1 MKKHLPEIAIIMLL
15 IAVSLCG
22 IFSLD
27 FTKATTYINQYGD
40 TIKLFGSGIYK
51 ADSYFKAPIFI
62 GTDFA
67 VLGFIVP
74 LFISFLISEIK
85 ANAKNNSTSAPA
97 AGDNKDISNTNIF
110 KPQLHLI
117 SIEATSL
124 YYAASLCFGVKYN
137 RIFILYVLL
146 FTLTLFTFIIR
157 IRQVASVKL
166 NYAPTKADSIFLII
180 LGISLCIAWWP
191 DIIPTII
198 NGTSLSLIENYTT
211 EPTYILDLGIISP
224 LCFMAL
230 YLMKKRNSLGIVIY
244 SILLQMII
252 GVAIMM
258 ITQSIVQNAS
268 GVDIPLPALISKA
281 GIFVVLGIIAR
292 LLNKRLYKKISLE
305 ESTTSTQ
312 AARY

>member
-1 MKKHLPEIAIIMLL
+1 MKKHIFEIAIIVLL
-15 IAVSLCG
+15 ITVSLCG

-27 FTKATTYINQYGD
+27 FSRATTYVNQYGD

-67 VLGFIVP
+67 VLGFLVP
-74 LFISFLISEIK
+74 LFIIFLIGEIK
-85 ANAKNNSTSAPA
+85 
-97 AGDNKDISNTNIF
+97 NTNASIKSF

-117 SIEATSL
+117 SIEATAL
-124 YYAASLCFGVKYN
+124 YYAESLCFGVKYN
-137 RIFILYVLL
+137 RIFIFYVALFA
-146 FTLTLFTFIIR
+146 FTLFVFICR
-157 IRQVASVKL
+157 LRQFAGYKL
-166 NYAPTKADSIFLII
+166 NYTCSKSDSIFLIFS
-180 LGISLCIAWWP
+180 GISLCIAWLP

-230 YLMKKRNSLGIVIY
+230 YQMKKRNSLGIVIY
-244 SILLQMII
+244 SILLQMINV
-252 GVAIMM
+252 VAMMM

-292 LLNKRLYKKISLE
+292 LLNKRLYKEFL
-305 ESTTSTQ
+305 
-312 AARY
+312 

>member
-1 MKKHLPEIAIIMLL
+1 MKKHILEIAIIALL
-15 IAVSLCG
+15 ITVSLCG

-27 FTKATTYINQYGD
+27 FTKATTYMNQYGNA
-40 TIKLFGSGIYK
+40 IKLFGSGIYK

-67 VLGFIVP
+67 VLGFLVP
-74 LFISFLISEIK
+74 LFIIFLIGEIK
-85 ANAKNNSTSAPA
+85 
-97 AGDNKDISNTNIF
+97 NTNASIKSF

-117 SIEATSL
+117 PIEATAL
-124 YYAASLCFGVKYN
+124 YYATSLCFGVKYN

-146 FTLTLFTFIIR
+146 FALTLFAFIRR
-157 IRQVASVKL
+157 IRQFAGTKL
-166 NYAPTKADSIFLII
+166 SYTMTKADVIFLIFS
-180 LGISLCIAWWP
+180 GISLCIAWWP

-211 EPTYILDLGIISP
+211 EPTYVLDLGIISP
-224 LCFMAL
+224 LCFIAL
-230 YLMKKRNSLGIVIY
+230 FLMKKNDTLGIVIY

-252 GVAIMM
+252 CVAIMM
-258 ITQSIVQNAS
+258 ITQSTVQYAS
-268 GVDIPLPALISKA
+268 GANIPLPGLITKA
-281 GIFVVLGIIAR
+281 GIFVVLGIIACV
-292 LLNKRLYKKISLE
+292 LNKKLYKKISLE